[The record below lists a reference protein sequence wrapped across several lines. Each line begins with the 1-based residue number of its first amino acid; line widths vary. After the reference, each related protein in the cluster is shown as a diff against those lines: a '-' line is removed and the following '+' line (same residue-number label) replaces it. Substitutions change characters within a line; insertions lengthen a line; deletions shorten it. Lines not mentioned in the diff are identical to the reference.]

1 MASRR
6 GTVDRVL
13 DVAFAIVAVVA
24 GIVGVVMLMAPGST
38 GDYFSW
44 ELGPPPLASLVG
56 GLYVASTVVFGL
68 AIAQAWGAVRGLV
81 AGVLALTLPT
91 LAATLIHSEVFD
103 FSRAV
108 AVIWLILF
116 VASPLTYGS
125 ILVLRRTARVAG
137 GPPLPGRLR
146 MSLGALAVVLTA
158 FGLLTWVDRTA
169 AEELV
174 PFALAPMGA
183 KFLGA
188 WSLFLAVL
196 AAWAAS
202 AGRRDEARIPLVGLL
217 AYAVGALGAGLRSL
231 GDLDETTR
239 WPWLAAFVVIAAL
252 AGGVLSRSPSVE
264 PAVPTRAGRRSR
276 LAPWR

>member
-1 MASRR
+1 MAPRR

-24 GIVGVVMLMAPGST
+24 GIVGVVMLVAPGST

-68 AIAQAWGAVRGLV
+68 AIGQAWGAVRGLV

-103 FSRAV
+103 FSRPV

-125 ILVLRRTARVAG
+125 ILVSRRALRVGG
-137 GPPLPGRLR
+137 GPPLRAAARL
-146 MSLGALAVVLTA
+146 SLGALAVALAA
-158 FGLLTWVDRTA
+158 FGVLTWVDLTA

-174 PFALAPMGA
+174 PFALAPMGG

-196 AAWAAS
+196 AAWPAAM
-202 AGRRDEARIPLVGLL
+202 GGRDEARLPLIGLV
-217 AYAVGALGAGLRSL
+217 AYALGGLGAGLRSF

-239 WPWLAAFVVIAAL
+239 WPWLAVFVVIAVL
-252 AGGVLSRSPSVE
+252 AGGVLTRSASVE
-264 PAVPTRAGRRSR
+264 PAVPTREGRRSR

>member
-24 GIVGVVMLMAPGST
+24 GIVGVVMLVAPGST

-174 PFALAPMGA
+174 PFALAPMGG

-196 AAWAAS
+196 AAWAA
-202 AGRRDEARIPLVGLL
+202 AGGRDEARIPLVGLL